1 MFRSLI
7 FSACLI
13 GVVLGLTLTAIQS
26 LGVTPI
32 LLSAEQFEV
41 AEQPAADHH
50 AAETAESHHHD
61 HGAQSAHHHDE
72 PAAPGHHET
81 VAAPEAGGHH
91 HDENAW
97 SPADGTER
105 MLFTALSNVLAGIGF
120 SAILLVLMNVLRE
133 RGYLKPTP
141 LTGLTFGVVGFLAI
155 FVAPSIGLPPEI
167 PGMTAAALE
176 SRQYWWLF
184 TVVAAAVGLGLLF
197 LASRWRKL
205 FGLPFLVVPY
215 LWIPAHPA
223 GPRFANTDPAAV
235 SALTELHQQFIW
247 ASGLSNLAFWLL
259 AGILCALAVK
269 RLSGKSYGHAD
280 ASA

>member
-26 LGVTPI
+26 FGVTPI

-41 AEQPAADHH
+41 AETPAADHH
-50 AAETAESHHHD
+50 ATQATDETHHHAADAAPHHHD
-61 HGAQSAHHHDE
+61 
-72 PAAPGHHET
+72 AAE
-81 VAAPEAGGHH
+81 APEAGGHH
-91 HDENAW
+91 HDESAW
-97 SPADGTER
+97 APADGAER
-105 MLFTALSNVLAGIGF
+105 VLFTALSNVLAGIGF

-141 LTGLTFGVVGFLAI
+141 LTGLAFGIAAFLAV

-184 TVVAAAVGLGLLF
+184 TVVAATVGLGFLF

-235 SALTELHQQFIW
+235 SALTELHEQFIW

-259 AGILCALAVK
+259 AGVLCALAVK
-269 RLSGKSYGHAD
+269 RLAGKSYGHVD